1 MITNFNTP
9 QVGGSKGGG
18 MSITTVILLLAGA
31 YVAYRF
37 VIKPMLDKKSEENA

>member
-18 MSITTVILLLAGA
+18 MSITTVILLLAVA
-31 YVAYRF
+31 YGTYRF
-37 VIKPMLDKKSEENA
+37 VIKPMLDKDKNDNA